1 MMGISY
7 KANCND
13 IRNSKSIDIL
23 ERLKSKKLS
32 VEIFDPFIKN
42 FHQKDL
48 KKYKLL
54 KSLPSNK
61 KYDAIII
68 SVDHDYF
75 KKLNARILKNM
86 CKEDLAIFDIKNI
99 FPKEGFFRL

>member
-1 MMGISY
+1 MLGVSY

-23 ERLKSKKLS
+23 EEKKSKKLS
-32 VEIFDPFIKN
+32 VEIFDPFFKN
-42 FHQKDL
+42 FDQKNL
-48 KKYKLL
+48 KKFKLL
-54 KSLPSNK
+54 KSLQLKK

-75 KKLNARILKNM
+75 KKLNASTLKNM